1 MPATAARRGRTL
13 DDPDESERNVAIAGL
28 AGLASTAIM
37 GTVALCNEMAAAG
50 VLDAK
55 AIDRISEFMLRS
67 IEDSG
72 ARPDIQAQLTASLT
86 KHFADLRRKLG

>member
-1 MPATAARRGRTL
+1 L
-13 DDPDESERNVAIAGL
+13 DDHGDSDRLAAINGL

-37 GTVALCNEMAAAG
+37 GTVALCNEMAMAG

-67 IEDSG
+67 IENSG
-72 ARPDIQAQLTASLT
+72 AGQDIQAQLTASLT
-86 KHFADLRRKLG
+86 KHFAELRRGLG